1 MISRAVG
8 GFASRLQASSIA
20 PRQNVARP
28 MRGGSS
34 AVIPSSGASLKHVM
48 LLVRDVEAATQFY
61 GPGGIGL
68 PVIVASRHWAELSFT
83 HTTAPA
89 DFPVL
94 ALKLVDGYVASGADA
109 ARSLT
114 RTVWQG
120 VARNHRVLTIPDFQ
134 CA

>member
-1 MISRAVG
+1 
-8 GFASRLQASSIA
+8 
-20 PRQNVARP
+20 
-28 MRGGSS
+28 
-34 AVIPSSGASLKHVM
+34 M

-109 ARSLT
+109 ARVAHTDRLAGS
-114 RTVWQG
+114 RSQPQG
-120 VARNHRVLTIPDFQ
+120 THHS
-134 CA
+134 